1 MWVLIVYPGEERPIG
16 TAHEIH
22 GLLGETARDVVIVI
36 LFQFEGTVGFFVF
49 AVPIVIAQT
58 DFVTFVPELGQFVVG
73 EEVVL
78 AEHARTIAS
87 LLEGGDQ
94 IGDLGINRGPI
105 IAATVFP
112 DVGAGRETDATGGAE
127 RRLAVAIIEPRSLR
141 SQAVDV
147 LGCNGRMTVATQVVG
162 S

>member
-1 MWVLIVYPGEERPIG
+1 M
-16 TAHEIH
+16 
-22 GLLGETARDVVIVI
+22 
-36 LFQFEGTVGFFVF
+36 
-49 AVPIVIAQT
+49 PIVIAQT
-58 DFVTFVPELGQFVVG
+58 DFVIFIPELGQFVVG
-73 EEVVL
+73 KKVVL
-78 AEHARTIAS
+78 AEHARTVAS

-112 DVGAGRETDATGGAE
+112 DVGAGRETDATGCAE
-127 RRLAVAIIEPRSLR
+127 RRLAVAIIESRSLR